1 MVRKLKSE
9 YLPVVIVGASLT
21 ALLVLAV
28 FLVNRESSGA
38 VASDAQA
45 AILSE
50 STLSAAAGVRNAT
63 SFAVV
68 FAESGA
74 TNELIDDAR
83 DGAVAAAEE
92 LRTRVDRLLAELP
105 NEERVAV
112 SEAHVKFKVATDWVL
127 AGLGAGDSSTRLETL
142 QSQGAAYDDL
152 SATLTEVRD
161 IRTGEIIVAGEGV
174 GRAADAVRFLVMFLL
189 PLGIMIG
196 VWRTIRRSSERR
208 ILTEELRHEREVS
221 HSKDSF
227 IADVSHELRTP
238 LTGIYGFAST
248 LEDGDETMSESSREL
263 VGLIVTEAAELA
275 RMVDDLV
282 AAGRIDA
289 NSITYNLE
297 TVELSAEIEEVV
309 RPFKRRGVSVE
320 VDDIG
325 ISVLADR
332 LRLRQLLR
340 NLVSNAVKY
349 GGDEI
354 AVTAYSEGGTVKI
367 EVIDD
372 GPGVAPDVDDRL
384 FNRYVHEHG
393 TALLQGSV
401 GLGLAIA
408 RSFAE
413 GMNGSL
419 DYKRVDDLTIFEVSL
434 PVAGIEEATPDDPE
448 PTAVEAEDLE
458 VAQTV

>member
-1 MVRKLKSE
+1 MRKPNSDYVQIL
-9 YLPVVIVGASLT
+9 VVGVTLT

-28 FLVNRESSGA
+28 FLVNRENSGA
-38 VASDAQA
+38 VADDAQT

-63 SFAVV
+63 TFAVV
-68 FAESGA
+68 LSTSDGVES
-74 TNELIDDAR
+74 LIADAR
-83 DGAVAAAEE
+83 QGAEGAAEE
-92 LRTRVDRLLAELP
+92 LRTRLERLVGELP
-105 NEERVAV
+105 PDQQSVVA
-112 SEAHVKFKVATDWVL
+112 EAHTGFEAATEAAL
-127 AGLGAGDSSTRLETL
+127 AVLETGDQASIAEAL
-142 QSQGAAYDDL
+142 ATQGAEYEKL
-152 SATLTEVRD
+152 SATLAEVRD
-161 IRTGEIIVAGEGV
+161 ASTGEILLAGEGV
-174 GRAADAVRFLVMFLL
+174 GRAAEAVRFLVVFLV

-196 VWRTIRRSSERR
+196 VWRAVRRTSERR

-221 HSKDSF
+221 QSKDSF

-238 LTGIYGFAST
+238 LTGIYGFASA
-248 LEDGDETMSESSREL
+248 LEDNDSSLSPTSREL

-289 NSITYNLE
+289 GAIGYNLE
-297 TVELSAEIEEVV
+297 IVELSPEIEEVL

-325 ISVLADR
+325 ISVRADR

-340 NLVSNAVKY
+340 NLVSNAAKY
-349 GGDEI
+349 GGNDI
-354 AVTAYSEGGTVKI
+354 AVTAYSQGAMVVI

-372 GPGVAPDVDDRL
+372 GPGVSPEVEDRL

-413 GMNGSL
+413 GMGGSL
-419 DYKRVDDLTIFEVSL
+419 EYKRINDLTVFEVSL
-434 PVAGIEEATPDDPE
+434 PLAAGETAGRMEEVLTVGGTEE
-448 PTAVEAEDLE
+448 PAPLS
-458 VAQTV
+458 